1 MGEIWRGIVNT
12 VVGIFLDLLLWCR
25 IFFEVMVCLPYED
38 VMFWSMDVIVF
49 HCSKL
54 HRVVFFRE

>member
-1 MGEIWRGIVNT
+1 MRGIVNT
-12 VVGIFLDLLLWCR
+12 VVGIFFGPTVFRLWCR
-25 IFFEVMVCLPYED
+25 IFFEMTVYLLYED

-54 HRVVFFRE
+54 QRVVFFRE